1 MRCDMC
7 GGEGKLY
14 KTIIEGAELNACS
27 DCSKFGKVIAIIK
40 EESSEEIKKQTTR
53 QETEKD
59 ILEVVVEDFADRVK
73 KKREQLNLTQ
83 KDFAK
88 KLSEKES
95 IIHKI
100 ETGSFVPPFGLAK
113 KLERLL
119 HIKLIEQHEESHKNP
134 AKSKVDN
141 LTIGDFIKT
150 KKK

>member
-1 MRCDMC
+1 MC

-14 KTIIEGAELNACS
+14 KTIIEGAELNVCT

-40 EESSEEIKKQTTR
+40 EEPSEEIKKSAR
-53 QETEKD
+53 QEPEKE
-59 ILEVVVEDFADRVK
+59 ILEVVVENFSDIIK

-88 KLSEKES
+88 KLNEKES

-100 ETGSFVPPFGLAK
+100 EIGNFIPQLGLVKKFGKIL
-113 KLERLL
+113 R
-119 HIKLIEQHEESHKNP
+119 IKLIQQHEESHEKP
-134 AKSKVDN
+134 VEPKIDS
-141 LTIGDFIKT
+141 LTIGDFIKV